1 MRIKSL
7 NIIAAL
13 VLLILA
19 FGCSEDLLDEKPPQ
33 IISTESLFTTLA
45 GFDAGLNG
53 LYATLR
59 EERECVRDIELRAG
73 MFFGGNDNLVSNYKS
88 SYGYNLITQL
98 WGNSNYPL
106 EEFYSDTF
114 TWLYS
119 TINAANT
126 IINQAESR
134 TDVDWTGGGVT
145 PAENKNRVIA
155 EAKAIRAWAYRH
167 LTFGWGDV
175 PLSLEEALGSNIRTD
190 WERAPVREVRR
201 QIISDLLFAEKHLEV
216 QPAIRLRI
224 TRGAVQHYLAE
235 MYLTIRKPDS
245 ALYWADKVVN
255 TPEYK
260 LITKRY
266 GVRQSQPGVPFM
278 DMFYEGNENR
288 DQGNTEALWVW
299 QYALKTLGGGENY
312 TRRYYTSRLSDWV
325 IPGKNGELPGTRAL
339 QDTYERGGRGRSRQA
354 MTKWALDLYEP
365 QDDRATNYA
374 IRKFFI
380 LNDATANAPYP
391 ADKPPKGYVF
401 GDTIWFKWDREITTS
416 HSQEP
421 NWPFSRKCEGTDP
434 DNVGGSEQYNDVIY
448 LRLAETYLLK
458 AEAEYL
464 LGRPGDAANTINLV
478 RRRSNATDVSSGNIN
493 IDFILDER
501 SRELVMEENRRWTLL
516 RTGKWLERVQLHN
529 KNGGQLTTARD
540 TIFPI
545 PQVVIDA
552 NLTTPMQQNPGWE

>member
-1 MRIKSL
+1 M
-7 NIIAAL
+7 
-13 VLLILA
+13 
-19 FGCSEDLLDEKPPQ
+19 
-33 IISTESLFTTLA
+33 
-45 GFDAGLNG
+45 
-53 LYATLR
+53 
-59 EERECVRDIELRAG
+59 
-73 MFFGGNDNLVSNYKS
+73 
-88 SYGYNLITQL
+88 
-98 WGNSNYPL
+98 
-106 EEFYSDTF
+106 
-114 TWLYS
+114 
-119 TINAANT
+119 
-126 IINQAESR
+126 
-134 TDVDWTGGGVT
+134 
-145 PAENKNRVIA
+145 
-155 EAKAIRAWAYRH
+155 
-167 LTFGWGDV
+167 
-175 PLSLEEALGSNIRTD
+175 
-190 WERAPVREVRR
+190 
-201 QIISDLLFAEKHLEV
+201 
-216 QPAIRLRI
+216 RLRI
-224 TRGAVQHYLAE
+224 TKGAIQHYLAE

-245 ALYWADKVVN
+245 AFYWADKVVSAK
-255 TPEYK
+255 EYYK
-260 LITKRY
+260 LITARY
-266 GVRQSQPGVPFM
+266 GVNMSKPGVPFM
-278 DMFYEGNENR
+278 DMFYEGNENYN
-288 DQGNTEALWVW
+288 QGNTEALWVW
-299 QYALKTLGGGENY
+299 QYSLKTLGGGQNF

-401 GDTIWFKWDREITTS
+401 GDTIWFNWDKEITTT

-434 DNVGGSEQYNDVIY
+434 DYVGGSEQYNDLIY

-458 AEAEYL
+458 AEAEFL
-464 LGRPGDAANTINLV
+464 LGRPGDAANTINAV
-478 RRRSNATDVSSGNIN
+478 RSRSNASNVGAGEIS

-529 KNGGQLTTARD
+529 KNGGQLTAARD

-552 NLTTPMQQNPGWE
+552 NLTKPMTQNPGWE